1 MSLTFK
7 PRAELL
13 LCFVALTVC
22 CVAACTSTATNTSIA
37 NRTANTNTVAP
48 VAPQGTPQPAP
59 AATVAAQSETQSDIP
74 HPEVRRITVEET
86 QALLAKNEAIT
97 IDTRSASAYET
108 AHVKG
113 ALNITGGDL
122 EAKLK
127 TLPRD
132 KKIVTYCT

>member
-7 PRAELL
+7 PRAELS
-13 LCFVALTVC
+13 LCSVALTVC
-22 CVAACTSTATNTSIA
+22 CVAACTSTATNTNIA
-37 NRTANTNTVAP
+37 NRTANSNTAAP
-48 VAPQGTPQPAP
+48 VAPQGTPAPTP
-59 AATVAAQSETQSDIP
+59 AATVAAQSDIP
-74 HPEVRRITVEET
+74 HPEIRRISVEET
-86 QALLAKNEAIT
+86 QALLSKNEAIT
-97 IDTRSASAYET
+97 VDTRSASAYET